1 MIVNACYIGK
11 TKAEYLRTGIALY
24 EQRLGHY
31 LRFETTVIPDLKN
44 AKNFSVPE
52 IKKREG
58 QLILNRLAKSDVL
71 ILLDEGGK
79 HYSSSAFA
87 GWFQKKMNQGTGRI
101 VFQVGGA
108 YGFDDAVYQRANE
121 KMALSAMTFSHQM
134 IRLLLVEQIYR
145 AMTILNN
152 EPYHNS

>member
-11 TKAEYLRTGIALY
+11 TKAEYLRAGIDLY

-31 LRFETTVIPDLKN
+31 LRFDTTVILDLKN
-44 AKNFSVPE
+44 AKNYSVSE

-71 ILLDEGGK
+71 IVLDERGK
-79 HYSSSAFA
+79 NFSSEGFA
-87 GWFQKKMNQGTGRI
+87 GWFQKKMNQGTGKI
-101 VFQVGGA
+101 VFQIGGA
-108 YGFDDAVYQRANE
+108 YGFDEAVYQRANE
-121 KMALSAMTFSHQM
+121 KIALSAMTFSHQM